1 MNNFLLEYAPPK
13 SQPSQKVLLARVY
26 FAAFRQDSCAG
37 HGYFYAGT
45 EYPYK
50 SKMGSAGFMTRPLKR
65 KWGKV
70 LPDKFKLVRGDK
82 WPTAFIVRER
92 RFEIHGLF

>member
-1 MNNFLLEYAPPK
+1 MPRPK
-13 SQPSQKVLLARVY
+13 ANQAKRYGSPAFVLRRSGRIVVPATAT
-26 FAAFRQDSCAG
+26 FMPE
-37 HGYFYAGT
+37 T

-50 SKMGSAGFMTRPLKR
+50 SKTGGAGFMTRPLKR

-70 LPDKFKLVRGDK
+70 LPDKFKPGRGDK
-82 WPTAFIVRER
+82 WPTDFIVSER